1 MHDSLEGE
9 EYIAILLLE
18 ASSCAGNIH
27 PTTLL
32 VGKNEDDLFVVVRCV
47 LDRLNGRLQ
56 DIIRL
61 IVRRYNHCLV
71 ELRWPREARWVG
83 RHKAEILT
91 MLLGVKFAL
100 MTPRQW
106 LLLNGSIACYWVF
119 ELLQTLPPINH
130 LRLLQLVVACQCAV
144 SNANRADNHTHHQ
157 DEKVDRR
164 PQWIDQRQ
172 NNEQN

>member
-32 VGKNEDDLFVVVRCV
+32 VGKDEDDLLVVVCCV
-47 LDRLNGRLQ
+47 LDRLDGRLQ

-61 IVRRYNHCLV
+61 VVRCHNHCLV

-83 RHKAEILT
+83 RHKAEILAV
-91 MLLGVKFAL
+91 LLGVELAL
-100 MTPRQW
+100 MP
-106 LLLNGSIACYWVF
+106 
-119 ELLQTLPPINH
+119 
-130 LRLLQLVVACQCAV
+130 LR
-144 SNANRADNHTHHQ
+144 
-157 DEKVDRR
+157 
-164 PQWIDQRQ
+164 
-172 NNEQN
+172 